1 MAACW
6 ARARVSRD
14 QGGRETWTPASS
26 EHRRAV
32 RRPRRTLERSLAGT
46 SGTRSERTRA
56 ATTTSED
63 LRCAA
68 RRRPLAGGGLGRCL
82 SRQAVHEATC
92 ARVQR
97 AGEDSTSRRERGEKG
112 QDLGLGGE
120 FEASDGRAQRKPTRL
135 PMKRRDTLK
144 SPEPRPRHRA
154 PGGRYLQSW
163 RDSRKPKVTAPKDFQ
178 EQGEGVADPN
188 AKTVLAAPSP
198 TTWFQTSAST
208 RRRSPPTAL
217 NSALRPGCCTR
228 VPATIM
234 RWDRRPKRC
243 EALGEPKTLRR
254 SLPAAGHAA
263 CAWTEQSGLAEGE
276 KWRLKRPLRAAVQDA
291 KRTHAGGVYFSLAP
305 TLGYYELNVVIN
317 CHNF

>member
-14 QGGRETWTPASS
+14 QGGRETWNPASS

-92 ARVQR
+92 TRVQR
-97 AGEDSTSRRERGEKG
+97 AGEDSTSRRERGEKS

-144 SPEPRPRHRA
+144 SPEARPRHRA

-163 RDSRKPKVTAPKDFQ
+163 RDSRDVHFKKFRA
-178 EQGEGVADPN
+178 QGEG
-188 AKTVLAAPSP
+188 S
-198 TTWFQTSAST
+198 SS
-208 RRRSPPTAL
+208 
-217 NSALRPGCCTR
+217 
-228 VPATIM
+228 VP
-234 RWDRRPKRC
+234 
-243 EALGEPKTLRR
+243 
-254 SLPAAGHAA
+254 
-263 CAWTEQSGLAEGE
+263 
-276 KWRLKRPLRAAVQDA
+276 
-291 KRTHAGGVYFSLAP
+291 
-305 TLGYYELNVVIN
+305 
-317 CHNF
+317 